1 MKFITY
7 KEKSSNY
14 LPVSATSKREKVLD
28 NSDKWIDTGLKIYI
42 TARGKLD
49 ILYIYLGG
57 VDGAVEQRRNGSP
70 AEADLRL
77 HGEPLERHLHLL
89 RLDSKPTCTSNRH
102 HIDQEAPPCK
112 LSLFQL
118 YLLQY

>member
-77 HGEPLERHLHLL
+77 HG
-89 RLDSKPTCTSNRH
+89 DT
-102 HIDQEAPPCK
+102 
-112 LSLFQL
+112 
-118 YLLQY
+118 